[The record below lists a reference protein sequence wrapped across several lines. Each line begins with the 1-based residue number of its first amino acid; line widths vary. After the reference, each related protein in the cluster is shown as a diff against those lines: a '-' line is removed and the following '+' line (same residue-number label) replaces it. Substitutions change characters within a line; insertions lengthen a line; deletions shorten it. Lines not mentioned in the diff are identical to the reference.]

1 MALIAENRVD
11 YLGLNFY
18 HPKRVK
24 APDAIPVI
32 SPSWSPEW
40 YYDAYLMPGRR
51 MNVDKGWKSILRLSM
66 ILLSRCETITTIS
79 LGSYL
84 KMV

>member
-1 MALIAENRVD
+1 M
-11 YLGLNFY
+11 GLNFY

-40 YYDAYLMPGRR
+40 YYDPSFQHTGVIA
-51 MNVDKGWKSILRLSM
+51 VS
-66 ILLSRCETITTIS
+66 
-79 LGSYL
+79 
-84 KMV
+84 